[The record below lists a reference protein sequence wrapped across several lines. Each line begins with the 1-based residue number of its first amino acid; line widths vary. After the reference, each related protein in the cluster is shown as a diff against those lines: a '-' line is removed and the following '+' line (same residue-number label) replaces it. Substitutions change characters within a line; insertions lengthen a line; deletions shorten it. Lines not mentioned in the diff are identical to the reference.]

1 MPSGPPALLD
11 DVAMIVIRQLT
22 TLERLAVGH

>member
-11 DVAMIVIRQLT
+11 DVAVIARVGRAT
-22 TLERLAVGH
+22 PERLAVGH